1 MEHFRALLIVFCIYA
16 AAMLMVAMGKDKDPK
31 VIVRTE
37 TKVIPENPD
46 EFTPEKFKEYL
57 KALNIKHY
65 KIAYAQACL
74 ETGNFKSK
82 TFRISNNLFG
92 MRQAKSRPT
101 TNSGEY
107 LRHACYTHWRESVL
121 DYALYYSKYLSKF
134 RTQKSLLNYLAKHYA
149 EDSMYVIKIKNLI
162 K

>member
-1 MEHFRALLIVFCIYA
+1 MGYFRALLVVFTIYA
-16 AAMLMVAMGKDKDPK
+16 GCMLMLAISKDKPPIE
-31 VIVRTE
+31 IVKTE
-37 TKVIPENPD
+37 IRYIDKNSD

-57 KALNIKHY
+57 KSLNIKHY
-65 KIAYAQACL
+65 NIVYAQASL

-92 MRQAKSRPT
+92 MKQAKSRPT
-101 TNSGEY
+101 TNCGKY
-107 LRHACYTHWRESVL
+107 LNYACYTHWRESVI

-134 RTQKSLLNYLAKHYA
+134 KTQKSLFNYLSKHYA
-149 EDSMYVIKIKNLI
+149 SDSMYINKLKKLM